1 MHRTAIVTGGSSGIG
16 RAAAVKLRDEGYRVY
31 EFSRTGRSEYGIRH
45 CTVDVTDEALV
56 RETVRRIFRRELKID
71 LLINCAGFGI
81 SGACEFTEH
90 EDAVRQ
96 IDVNLFGIANVSKAV
111 LPYMK
116 KRGWGRI
123 INISSVAA
131 VMPIPFQVWY
141 SVSKSGIN
149 AYTCGLANEVR
160 QFGITVC
167 AVMFGDVHTGFTDA
181 RKKSERGDFEYG
193 GRISRSVG
201 RMEADE
207 NGGYTD
213 NNSEFILSYI
223 TFMNTFCEII
233 IYKVII
239 ILTSCTYARVNTSI
253 TIRNRFRAFCIKCII
268 YFINSFII
276 Y

>member
-207 NGGYTD
+207 NGGYTAQEAASYLMRIVNRKRPAPLNTMGVGYKAAVLAD
-213 NNSEFILSYI
+213 RLISGRLKNYILYRL
-223 TFMNTFCEII
+223 
-233 IYKVII
+233 YGGQP
-239 ILTSCTYARVNTSI
+239 A
-253 TIRNRFRAFCIKCII
+253 
-268 YFINSFII
+268 
-276 Y
+276 